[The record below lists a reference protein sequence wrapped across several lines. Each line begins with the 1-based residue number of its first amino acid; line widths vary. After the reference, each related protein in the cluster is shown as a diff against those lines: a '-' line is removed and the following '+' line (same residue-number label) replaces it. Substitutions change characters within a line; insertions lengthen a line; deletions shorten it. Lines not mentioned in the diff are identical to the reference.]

1 MFRASSLGSLC
12 QVGSNNAS
20 PNSSSSLSRRAQL
33 SEDLASSNQ
42 RALNDEQLQKVLQHH
57 GYTEL
62 TRLSSRV
69 FRAQHPSWG
78 LVTIK
83 YAQQLKHRHFL
94 KQEAEFL
101 YSNTGSCTSS
111 CTNDIWPAYCDY
123 FSCHKTDCLVLSHLS
138 GNTLQEIQSNSNIN
152 AGMPSQWLSTLESAI
167 NRIHTLDFVHGDI
180 KPSNIVLSPQ
190 GQAQLIDFG
199 SITKIGTE
207 RAALRF
213 ESYTPRYAMLD
224 SVTSRLDDWF
234 ALAVMLEE
242 QLDEANLPSRYQVL
256 LKQH

>member
-1 MFRASSLGSLC
+1 MKGD
-12 QVGSNNAS
+12 VK
-20 PNSSSSLSRRAQL
+20 
-33 SEDLASSNQ
+33 
-42 RALNDEQLQKVLQHH
+42 DEKLLQAFKAH
-57 GYTEL
+57 GYTNL
-62 TRLSSRV
+62 TRLSLRV

-83 YAQQLKHRHFL
+83 YAQELMHRHFL

-101 YSNTGSCTSS
+101 YSNTNTDSNKKDT
-111 CTNDIWPAYCDY
+111 WPNYCDY
-123 FSCHKTDCLVLSHLS
+123 FSRHQTDCLVLSHLS

-152 AGMPSQWLSTLESAI
+152 AGMPSQWLSSLESAI
-167 NRIHTLDFVHGDI
+167 NRIHTLDYVHGDI

-190 GQAQLIDFG
+190 AQAQAQLIDFG
-199 SITKIGTE
+199 SVTKIGTE
-207 RAALRF
+207 RTALRF

-256 LKQH
+256 LKQHR

>member
-1 MFRASSLGSLC
+1 MKGD
-12 QVGSNNAS
+12 VK
-20 PNSSSSLSRRAQL
+20 
-33 SEDLASSNQ
+33 
-42 RALNDEQLQKVLQHH
+42 DEKLLQAFKAH
-57 GYTEL
+57 GYTNL
-62 TRLSSRV
+62 TRLSPRV

-83 YAQQLKHRHFL
+83 YAQELKHRHFL

-101 YSNTGSCTSS
+101 YSNTNSDSNKKDT
-111 CTNDIWPAYCDY
+111 WPNYCDY
-123 FSCHKTDCLVLSHLS
+123 FYSHQTDCLVLSHLS
-138 GNTLQEIQSNSNIN
+138 GNTLLEIQSNSNIN
-152 AGMPSQWLSTLESAI
+152 ADMPSQWLSTLESAI
-167 NRIHTLDFVHGDI
+167 NRVHVLGYIHGDI

-199 SITKIGTE
+199 SIIKIGTE

-224 SVTSRLDDWF
+224 SVTNKLDDWF

-242 QLDEANLPSRYQVL
+242 RLDEANLPSRYQVL
-256 LKQH
+256 LKQHR

>member
-1 MFRASSLGSLC
+1 MKGDVKDEKLL
-12 QVGSNNAS
+12 QVFKA
-20 PNSSSSLSRRAQL
+20 
-33 SEDLASSNQ
+33 
-42 RALNDEQLQKVLQHH
+42 H
-57 GYTEL
+57 GYTNL
-62 TRLSSRV
+62 TRLSLRV

-83 YAQQLKHRHFL
+83 YAQELKHRHFL

-101 YSNTGSCTSS
+101 YSNTNSDSNKKDT
-111 CTNDIWPAYCDY
+111 WPNYCDY
-123 FSCHKTDCLVLSHLS
+123 FSIHQTDCLALSHLS
-138 GNTLQEIQSNSNIN
+138 GNTLLEIQNRSNIN
-152 AGMPSQWLSTLESAI
+152 ADMPSQWLNTLESTI
-167 NRIHTLDFVHGDI
+167 NRFHALGFVHGDI

-199 SITKIGTE
+199 SVTKIGTE

-213 ESYTPRYAMLD
+213 ESYTPRYVMLD

-242 QLDEANLPSRYQVL
+242 QLDETDLPSRYQVL
-256 LKQH
+256 LKQHR

>member
-1 MFRASSLGSLC
+1 MKGG
-12 QVGSNNAS
+12 VI
-20 PNSSSSLSRRAQL
+20 
-33 SEDLASSNQ
+33 
-42 RALNDEQLQKVLQHH
+42 DEKLRQAFTAH
-57 GYTEL
+57 GYTNL
-62 TRLSSRV
+62 TRLSLRV

-83 YAQQLKHRHFL
+83 YAQELKHRHFL

-101 YSNTGSCTSS
+101 YSNTNTDSNKKDT
-111 CTNDIWPAYCDY
+111 WPNYCDY
-123 FSCHKTDCLVLSHLS
+123 FSRHQTDCLVLSHLS
-138 GNTLQEIQSNSNIN
+138 GNTLLEIQSNSNIN
-152 AGMPSQWLSTLESAI
+152 ADMPSQWLSTLESAI
-167 NRIHTLDFVHGDI
+167 NQVHTAGFVHGDI

-199 SITKIGTE
+199 SVTKIGTE
-207 RAALRF
+207 RTALRF

-242 QLDEANLPSRYQVL
+242 RLDEANLPSRYQVL
-256 LKQH
+256 LKQHR

>member
-1 MFRASSLGSLC
+1 MKGDVKDGKL
-12 QVGSNNAS
+12 
-20 PNSSSSLSRRAQL
+20 
-33 SEDLASSNQ
+33 
-42 RALNDEQLQKVLQHH
+42 LQAFKAH
-57 GYTEL
+57 GYTNL
-62 TRLSSRV
+62 TRLSPRV

-83 YAQQLKHRHFL
+83 YAQELKHRHFL

-101 YSNTGSCTSS
+101 YSNTNTDSNKKDT
-111 CTNDIWPAYCDY
+111 WPNYCDY
-123 FSCHKTDCLVLSHLS
+123 FSCHQTDCLVLSHLS

-152 AGMPSQWLSTLESAI
+152 AGMPYQWLSTLESAI
-167 NRIHTLDFVHGDI
+167 NQVHTVGFVHGDI

-199 SITKIGTE
+199 SVTKIGTE

-224 SVTSRLDDWF
+224 SVTNKLDDWF

-242 QLDEANLPSRYQVL
+242 QLDETDLPSRYQVL
-256 LKQH
+256 LKQHR